1 MWNVRSPDCRWDL
14 ACEVVAHPES
24 DGFTVDHSVPP
35 PLHDLPG
42 FEPVTSARVHWSE
55 EITRENYLA
64 RWLSVSTLIAADDD
78 RRREL
83 IQMMEQVLDADSETA
98 GQSLLPLRQVTE
110 VLVYRRQE

>member
-1 MWNVRSPDCRWDL
+1 
-14 ACEVVAHPES
+14 
-24 DGFTVDHSVPP
+24 
-35 PLHDLPG
+35 
-42 FEPVTSARVHWSE
+42 
-55 EITRENYLA
+55 
-64 RWLSVSTLIAADDD
+64 VSTLIAADDD